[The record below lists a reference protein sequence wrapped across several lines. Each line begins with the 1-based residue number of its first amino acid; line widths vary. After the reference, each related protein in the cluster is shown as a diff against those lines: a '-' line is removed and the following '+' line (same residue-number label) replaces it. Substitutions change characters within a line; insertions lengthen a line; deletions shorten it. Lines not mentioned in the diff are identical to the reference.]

1 MKRKLNRILVAVV
14 FAFTILAGAETSM
27 AQGVANLSGVVKDP
41 NGALVAGVTIN
52 ARNVA
57 TGQTRDAESN
67 DQGRYTFPNL
77 TIGRYEVVASHAGFK
92 KTITTVDLT
101 VGQEAELSFALE
113 PGGITESVIVEA
125 QPQQLSI
132 DTETSTYGQLV
143 SRRQVDNLPINGRDY
158 TQLVLLQPG
167 VTQARSDTQDILT
180 GKGPKI
186 SVHGARTTAN
196 SYMLDGTDIIDA
208 LGRTASGAN
217 GVVSG
222 IESVQEFTVLT
233 NTYSAEYGRASG
245 GVFNIATRSGT
256 NHLHGTVFEYLRNS
270 ALDAPNFFENA
281 TGSPKAPFK
290 RNQFGFALGA
300 PIIKNKLFIFGSY
313 EGFRES
319 LGITDV
325 QSVPSLAARKGA
337 FLPSGA
343 TINPA
348 VVPYLARIPL
358 PTIDPGPTGQT
369 GIFAGQFKQPA
380 NLNTYNVR
388 GDYNLSKRDTL
399 FARYTQNDSRT
410 TFLNVETF
418 PNFPNSGTNFQKF
431 FTLSETRVFSRNVVN
446 SFRYAFNRTTPSE
459 APAPLDS
466 FTSLAF
472 IPGEIV
478 GDINITGFKR
488 FGSDR
493 NTPRSFFQNLNQF
506 ADDLSIVRGVHSLKT
521 GANIE
526 HFDIRGNSA
535 SRNRGEFTINT
546 FSDFLQ
552 GKSRNFVGLIPGH
565 DNTIRHHVQSL
576 IGLYFQDDWKAQPHL
591 TFNLGLRYEFITVPN
606 ELNGINTNVG
616 DPTDKAVTTGPLFR
630 NPSKKNFAPR
640 VGFAYSPDFKT
651 GALGS
656 LFGGPG
662 KTSIR
667 AGFGVYFEQL
677 LYSVYGNMTFKQA
690 PFFEQVTIN
699 NAPFPNVF
707 PLLASGTFS
716 PDTFSITRTP
726 SPTYVMQYNANVQ
739 REFASNVVVT
749 AAYVGARGV
758 HLWREADFNIANSLN
773 PPLDTLFPPVATPL
787 RRNPNFGSIRF
798 KVSDSNSFYNAL
810 QLSVRTRFGRG
821 FTSQLSYTFAKSIDD
836 GSSSLGRNEFA
847 NGQAR
852 SMDPLNLKLNRGLSD
867 FDVRHRLSANF
878 SYDLP
883 FGPGRKYF
891 STVEGIA
898 KVFVAGW
905 QLNGILTAE
914 SGIPISPIFTFDQD
928 RD

>member
-143 SRRQVDNLPINGRDY
+143 SRRQVENLPINGRDY

-300 PIIKNKLFIFGSY
+300 PIIKDKLFVFGSY

-325 QSVPSLAARKGA
+325 QSVPSQAARQGSIGVLNA
-337 FLPSGA
+337 DGTVTRTTVP
-343 TINPA
+343 INAA
-348 VVPYLARIPL
+348 VIPYFALIPL
-358 PTIDPGPTGQT
+358 PTGPNPSDRTGNT

-380 NLNTYNVR
+380 DLNTYNLR
-388 GDYNLSKRDTL
+388 GDYNFSKRDTL

-418 PNFPNSGTNFQKF
+418 PAFPNSGTNFQKF
-431 FTLSETRVFSRNVVN
+431 FTVSETRFFSQNIVN
-446 SFRYAFNRTTPSE
+446 NFRYAFNRTTPSE
-459 APAPLDS
+459 APAPLDD

-472 IPGEIV
+472 IPGQIV

-493 NTPRSFFQNLNQF
+493 NTPRSFFQNTNQF
-506 ADDLSIVRGVHSLKT
+506 SDDLSIVRGPHAMKL

-526 HFDIRGNSA
+526 HFDIQGNSS
-535 SRNRGEFTINT
+535 SRNRGEFVFQT
-546 FSDFLQ
+546 FSDFLRANPR
-552 GKSRNFVGLIPGH
+552 SFTGLIPGH
-565 DNTIRHHVQSL
+565 DNTVRHHVQSL
-576 IGLYFQDDWKAQPHL
+576 LGFYLQDDWKARPNL
-591 TFNLGLRYEFITVPN
+591 TLNLGLRYEFITVPR

-616 DPTDKAVTTGPLFR
+616 NPNDAAVTTGPLFK
-630 NPSKKNFAPR
+630 NPSLKDFSPR
-640 VGFAYSPDFKT
+640 VGFAYSPNYKDGFL
-651 GALGS
+651 GAL
-656 LFGGPG
+656 LGGPG
-662 KTSIR
+662 KTSLR
-667 AGFGVYFEQL
+667 AGFGLYFDQL
-677 LYSVYGNMTFKQA
+677 LYSVYGNMTFKHA
-690 PFFEQVTIN
+690 PVFEQVTIN
-699 NAPFPNVF
+699 QAPAPNVLPFPNVF
-707 PLLASGTFS
+707 PILSSKTFS
-716 PDTFSITRTP
+716 LDTFAITATP
-726 SPTYVMQYNANVQ
+726 NPTYVMQYNFNV
-739 REFASNVVVT
+739 
-749 AAYVGARGV
+749 
-758 HLWREADFNIANSLN
+758 
-773 PPLDTLFPPVATPL
+773 
-787 RRNPNFGSIRF
+787 
-798 KVSDSNSFYNAL
+798 
-810 QLSVRTRFGRG
+810 
-821 FTSQLSYTFAKSIDD
+821 
-836 GSSSLGRNEFA
+836 
-847 NGQAR
+847 
-852 SMDPLNLKLNRGLSD
+852 
-867 FDVRHRLSANF
+867 
-878 SYDLP
+878 
-883 FGPGRKYF
+883 
-891 STVEGIA
+891 
-898 KVFVAGW
+898 
-905 QLNGILTAE
+905 
-914 SGIPISPIFTFDQD
+914 
-928 RD
+928 

>member
-337 FLPSGA
+337 FLPAGA
-343 TINPA
+343 TINAA
-348 VVPYLARIPL
+348 VVPYLALIPL

-369 GIFAGQFKQPA
+369 GIFAGQFSQPA
-380 NLNTYNVR
+380 NLNTYNIR
-388 GDYNLSKRDTL
+388 GDYNLSKHDTL

-418 PNFPNSGTNFQKF
+418 PTFPNSGTNFQKF

-446 SFRYAFNRTTPSE
+446 SFRYAFNLTTTSE
-459 APAPLDS
+459 APAPDKD
-466 FTSLAF
+466 FKELAF
-472 IPGEIV
+472 IPGQIV

-506 ADDLSIVRGVHSLKT
+506 ADDLSIVRGPHAMKL

-526 HFDIRGNSA
+526 HFDIQGNSS
-535 SRNRGEFTINT
+535 SRNRGEFVFQT
-546 FSDFLQ
+546 FSDFLRANPR
-552 GKSRNFVGLIPGH
+552 SFTGLIPGH
-565 DNTIRHHVQSL
+565 DNTVRHHVQSL
-576 IGLYFQDDWKAQPHL
+576 LGFYLQDDWKARPNL
-591 TFNLGLRYEFITVPN
+591 TLNLGLRYEFITVPR

-616 DPTDKAVTTGPLFR
+616 NPNDAAVTTGPLFK
-630 NPSKKNFAPR
+630 NPSLKDFSPR
-640 VGFAYSPDFKT
+640 VGFAYSPNYKDGFF
-651 GALGS
+651 GA

-667 AGFGVYFEQL
+667 AGFGIYFDQL
-677 LYSVYGNMTFKQA
+677 LYSVYGNMTFKHA

-699 NAPFPNVF
+699 QAPAPNVLPFPNVF
-707 PLLASGTFS
+707 PILSSKTFS
-716 PDTFSITRTP
+716 LDTFAITATP
-726 SPTYVMQYNANVQ
+726 NPTYVMQYNFNV
-739 REFASNVVVT
+739 
-749 AAYVGARGV
+749 
-758 HLWREADFNIANSLN
+758 
-773 PPLDTLFPPVATPL
+773 
-787 RRNPNFGSIRF
+787 
-798 KVSDSNSFYNAL
+798 
-810 QLSVRTRFGRG
+810 
-821 FTSQLSYTFAKSIDD
+821 
-836 GSSSLGRNEFA
+836 
-847 NGQAR
+847 
-852 SMDPLNLKLNRGLSD
+852 
-867 FDVRHRLSANF
+867 
-878 SYDLP
+878 
-883 FGPGRKYF
+883 
-891 STVEGIA
+891 
-898 KVFVAGW
+898 
-905 QLNGILTAE
+905 
-914 SGIPISPIFTFDQD
+914 
-928 RD
+928 